1 MAKSVELNS
10 NEKVELLKAYEEAQI
25 HVHGGAANFLLLDLT
40 NLAKKNSTMQQEM
53 VVGLNNYLIKNNIFV
68 RNVSDYGLPCHLRVT
83 IGSKEQNRT
92 VFDKIREY
100 VEQVCNTK

>member
-1 MAKSVELNS
+1 MCIRDS
-10 NEKVELLKAYEEAQI
+10 
-25 HVHGGAANFLLLDLT
+25 HGGAANFLLLDLT

-53 VVGLNNYLIKNNIFV
+53 VVGLNNYLIKNNIYV

-83 IGSKEQNRT
+83 IGSKVQNRT
-92 VFDKIREY
+92 VLDKIREY